1 MRQLYMYDA
10 NDANDANESTRQLV
24 AVGISMGLVNVH
36 TAHGFSVLY
45 HMFAQ
50 KQYIL
55 CSESA
60 HKSYLTLLYV
70 ASIQDSSALELLR
83 MALLQPRI
91 FARL

>member
-1 MRQLYMYDA
+1 MRQLYTY
-10 NDANDANESTRQLV
+10 DANESTRQLV
-24 AVGISMGLVNVH
+24 AVGISMGLANAH

-55 CSESA
+55 CSESH

-70 ASIQDSSALELLR
+70 ASIQDSFCLGTFAHGFITASHLR
-83 MALLQPRI
+83 KAVRQQ
-91 FARL
+91 